1 MATHAASMPVDVSF
15 SPVGGAILIK
25 SKALDERI
33 NRWSPASS
41 GEMSL
46 ESTSGEGSYNGSG
59 SSGSSHQSA
68 RSTPSARS
76 PVSTGSERLSPLA
89 GITRG
94 GFVSN
99 HDDSSLGTT
108 AMAESGGGEMEV
120 LPAIL
125 RGPSPRGL
133 VDNEENIF
141 LCSVATEM
149 LKGVYQN
156 VSPPQFLDALV
167 DASEASGDCFTPVHF
182 ENVESTPLQQN
193 SVRAGI
199 AHCTRAADFLRDY
212 GFSAALP
219 PQPDSEIKDKTSS
232 LASPLQKPQKK
243 FSQRLNPF

>member
-1 MATHAASMPVDVSF
+1 MATHAANMPVDASF
-15 SPVGGAILIK
+15 GPVGGAILIK

-108 AMAESGGGEMEV
+108 AMAESGAAKWRSYLLFCVDRALEV
-120 LPAIL
+120 WLITKRIFSFVRL
-125 RGPSPRGL
+125 QPR
-133 VDNEENIF
+133 
-141 LCSVATEM
+141 CSKV
-149 LKGVYQN
+149 
-156 VSPPQFLDALV
+156 
-167 DASEASGDCFTPVHF
+167 
-182 ENVESTPLQQN
+182 
-193 SVRAGI
+193 
-199 AHCTRAADFLRDY
+199 CTR
-212 GFSAALP
+212 
-219 PQPDSEIKDKTSS
+219 T
-232 LASPLQKPQKK
+232 
-243 FSQRLNPF
+243 